1 MRIGLLIYGSLNTQS
16 GGYLYDRKLVDY
28 LLQQGD
34 QVEVISL
41 APRNYAH
48 HLTDNFSTSLIQCLK
63 SLQLDILLQDELN
76 HPSLFMLNRR
86 LRKEVNFPFVSIVH
100 HLRSSETFP
109 AWQSL
114 LYRWVERNY
123 LASLN
128 GFVFNSRATRQ
139 RVEAITGSS
148 MPAIVAFPGGDRL
161 DPNISEDR
169 IRDRAA
175 QKGPLRLVF
184 LGNLIPRKNLHTL
197 LQALTRLPNGSWSL
211 AVIGRQD
218 VDPKYVELLQGQVKQ
233 SGLSDSIHFLGSV
246 SDRSLADHLLNS
258 HVLVVPSSYEG
269 YGIAY
274 LEGMGFGLPALG
286 TSAGGAGEIIEHGQ
300 NGYLIQPNDSNA
312 LSAYLLR
319 LTQDRELLAKLGI
332 DARRRYSKHPTW
344 EKSVA
349 RVRRFLETLVDP
361 VNQRTNISP

>member
-41 APRNYAH
+41 APRNYVH

-86 LRKEVNFPFVSIVH
+86 LRKVVKFPFVSIVH

-123 LASLN
+123 LASLD

-139 RVEAITGSS
+139 RVEAITGGN

-161 DPNISEDR
+161 DPTYTGRSNSR
-169 IRDRAA
+169 PGRSTGSPAA
-175 QKGPLRLVF
+175 CFSWKPDPTQEPAYPLAS
-184 LGNLIPRKNLHTL
+184 PD
-197 LQALTRLPNGSWSL
+197 QASKR
-211 AVIGRQD
+211 V
-218 VDPKYVELLQGQVKQ
+218 VV
-233 SGLSDSIHFLGSV
+233 SG
-246 SDRSLADHLLNS
+246 SDRKT
-258 HVLVVPSSYEG
+258 G
-269 YGIAY
+269 C
-274 LEGMGFGLPALG
+274 
-286 TSAGGAGEIIEHGQ
+286 
-300 NGYLIQPNDSNA
+300 
-312 LSAYLLR
+312 
-319 LTQDRELLAKLGI
+319 
-332 DARRRYSKHPTW
+332 
-344 EKSVA
+344 
-349 RVRRFLETLVDP
+349 
-361 VNQRTNISP
+361 

>member
-16 GGYLYDRKLVDY
+16 GGYLYDRKLMEH
-28 LLQQGD
+28 LLQHGD

-41 APRNYAH
+41 TPRNYAK

-63 SLQLDILLQDELN
+63 SLHLDILLQDELN

-86 LRKEVNFPFVSIVH
+86 LRREVKFPFVSIVH

-123 LASLN
+123 LASLD

-139 RVEAITGSS
+139 RVEAITGSN

-161 DPNISEDR
+161 DPNIPEDR
-169 IRDRAA
+169 IRARAA
-175 QKGPLRLVF
+175 QPGPLRLVF

-211 AVIGRQD
+211 SVIGRQD
-218 VDPKYVELLQGQVKQ
+218 VDPKYVDLLQSQVKR
-233 SGLSDSIHFLGSV
+233 SGLNDSIRFLGSV
-246 SDRSLADHLLNS
+246 TDRSLADQLQNS

-286 TSAGGAGEIIEHGQ
+286 TSAGGAGEIIAHGQ
-300 NGYLIQPNDSNA
+300 NGYLIQPDDSNA
-312 LSAYLLR
+312 LSGYLLR
-319 LTQDRELLAKLGI
+319 LAQDRELLAKMGI
-332 DARRRYSKHPTW
+332 EARRRYSKHPTW
-344 EKSVA
+344 DKTVG
-349 RVRRFLETLVDP
+349 RVRRFLETFVDP
-361 VNQRTNISP
+361 SNQRTSISQ